1 MLSCRDAQA
10 GSKKRWKTFPLV
22 QQKEI
27 QICYFL
33 WVPWGQP
40 GQGRTFLYVLKAM
53 SSTSFSPNKTPAFS
67 TTNPYFWGCYLHCQ
81 INQCPGLLP
90 PPCSFIASALQMLLW
105 SGKVLGGNQLFSFG
119 SKSRYC
125 SGDISPLELSPPG
138 SLYGVPTGC
147 LLVSSELQTCSTT
160 LSLTVSFPDS
170 FDWYSLLLHCS
181 PKPVFISS
189 CFGICWMVK
198 SEPETLAFSC
208 SLSSQDLGCL
218 RGLYA
223 IL

>member
-53 SSTSFSPNKTPAFS
+53 SSTSFSPNKAPAFS
-67 TTNPYFWGCYLHCQ
+67 TTNLYFWGCYLHCQ
-81 INQCPGLLP
+81 INP
-90 PPCSFIASALQMLLW
+90 PPCSLIASALQMLLW

-138 SLYGVPTGC
+138 SLYSVPTGC
-147 LLVSSELQTCSTT
+147 LLISSELQTCSTHPFLDCF
-160 LSLTVSFPDS
+160 LS
-170 FDWYSLLLHCS
+170 WLLWL
-181 PKPVFISS
+181 VRFA
-189 CFGICWMVK
+189 
-198 SEPETLAFSC
+198 LALLPQACIYRLLFR
-208 SLSSQDLGCL
+208 DLLDGEVWAWNPRFL
-218 RGLYA
+218 M
-223 IL
+223 